1 MRGGNPQSGI
11 RRGACAVMAACVL
24 ALGAVGANYA
34 IHRPCFDIKT
44 LEIGGETDFIDVEGL
59 EHAMRES
66 LRGNYFTADLDAL
79 RAQAEA
85 VPWVASARIE
95 RVWPDEIRVQLVR
108 RRAVAVW
115 NRTRLLSDRGEVF
128 APKDME
134 AAGAQGLPQFSGPD
148 AMAPEVAQMRGVL
161 SPLASR
167 LGAEVKELRVT
178 ERGSW
183 SVRIE
188 GPELPETLVE
198 LGRETAD
205 SRVSDRFAL
214 VVAHYEEVARMMG
227 GAPASIDA
235 RYVNA
240 FAAAM
245 PTPSRIR
252 GAEGD
257 DGASARTVP
266 ARTLANA
273 AKGPPV

>member
-1 MRGGNPQSGI
+1 MRSGNPQSGI

-24 ALGAVGANYA
+24 ALAAAGANYV
-34 IHRPCFDIKT
+34 IHRPYFDIKT
-44 LEIGGETDFIDVEGL
+44 LEVGGETDFIDVDAL
-59 EHAMRES
+59 EHSMRET

-79 RAQAEA
+79 RAKAEA
-85 VPWVASARIE
+85 VPWVASARVE
-95 RVWPDEIRVQLVR
+95 RVWPDEIRVRLVR

-115 NRTRLLSDRGEVF
+115 NGTRLLSDRGEVF
-128 APKDME
+128 APKDLD

-148 AMAPEVAQMRGVL
+148 AMASEVAQMSGEL

-167 LGAEVKELRVT
+167 LGAEVKALWVT

-188 GPELPETLVE
+188 GPEVPDTLVE

-205 SRVSDRFAL
+205 SRVEERFAL
-214 VVAHYEEVARMMG
+214 VVSHYGEVSRMMG

-245 PTPSRIR
+245 PTASRMR
-252 GAEGD
+252 SAD
-257 DGASARTVP
+257 DGAAAKPVAARPVP
-266 ARTLANA
+266 A

>member
-24 ALGAVGANYA
+24 ALVAVGVNYV
-34 IHRPCFDIKT
+34 IHRPYFDIKT
-44 LEIGGETDFIDVEGL
+44 LEVGGETDFIDVDAL
-59 EHAMRES
+59 EHAMRET

-79 RAQAEA
+79 RTQAEA
-85 VPWVASARIE
+85 VPWVASARVE
-95 RVWPDEIRVQLVR
+95 RVWPDEIRVKLVR

-115 NRTRLLSDRGEVF
+115 NGTRLLSDRGEVF
-128 APKDME
+128 APKDMD

-148 AMAPEVAQMRGVL
+148 AMAPEVAQMRGEL

-167 LGAEVKELRVT
+167 LGAEVKALRVT

-188 GPELPETLVE
+188 GPEVPDTLVE

-205 SRVSDRFAL
+205 SRVEERFAL
-214 VVAHYEEVARMMG
+214 VVAHYGEVSRMMG

-245 PTPSRIR
+245 PTASRIQSTDEN
-252 GAEGD
+252 GAA
-257 DGASARTVP
+257 ASAKPAP
-266 ARTLANA
+266 ARPAPA
-273 AKGPPV
+273 VKGPPV